1 MNREGKKRL
10 RMLEEAAAKR
20 QEEETP
26 PGTMWYGRLVPYD
39 YHKVSAADIG
49 WEAYCERMRPYG
61 WSEAD
66 LIEDKEWWMM
76 VAQRVEDAGLDWLAE
91 MCDQINFMHVCGRDE
106 RYPGPGFWFAGDAEL
121 PHPTPEI
128 MAQREAEFEARQRA
142 KRGGGGSL
150 S

>member
-1 MNREGKKRL
+1 MNRDERRRLARLEEQAAKRRQEELPPGTTRYGRPVPYHNQEVAAIKKGPEEYRRL
-10 RMLEEAAAKR
+10 MHQYGWTDAELQEESDWWRMVDRRIEEAALD
-20 QEEETP
+20 E
-26 PGTMWYGRLVPYD
+26 L
-39 YHKVSAADIG
+39 
-49 WEAYCERMRPYG
+49 
-61 WSEAD
+61 
-66 LIEDKEWWMM
+66 
-76 VAQRVEDAGLDWLAE
+76 AQ
-91 MCDQINFMHVCGRDE
+91 MCDQINFMHVYGGDE